1 MKKLPEIFKPDS
13 AYSLIRLGNQYD
25 GGYLIG
31 ESTLRNSE
39 CLVSFGVALDIS
51 FEENFNN
58 LTGKKVYLYD
68 KLHFKYYFR
77 DEFFLSLNN
86 LRRLDFSK
94 TINSIKKFL
103 KIKKFVKNNTFN
115 VKTITYNSLTEII
128 NALKENKNVL
138 LKIDIENSEYRLID
152 CLLKN
157 QSKLSGL
164 IIEFHDIDLHE
175 KKILNFINAF
185 ELKLTHIHA
194 NNFAIPDKNGNPT
207 VIELTFER
215 EPEKISSDLEIP
227 NKLDRKNNPLKKDF
241 LNYI

>member
-1 MKKLPEIFKPDS
+1 M
-13 AYSLIRLGNQYD
+13 
-25 GGYLIG
+25 
-31 ESTLRNSE
+31 
-39 CLVSFGVALDIS
+39 
-51 FEENFNN
+51 
-58 LTGKKVYLYD
+58 
-68 KLHFKYYFR
+68 
-77 DEFFLSLNN
+77 
-86 LRRLDFSK
+86 
-94 TINSIKKFL
+94 
-103 KIKKFVKNNTFN
+103 
-115 VKTITYNSLTEII
+115 
-128 NALKENKNVL
+128 
-138 LKIDIENSEYRLID
+138 
-152 CLLKN
+152 
-157 QSKLSGL
+157 SGL

>member
-58 LTGKKVYLYD
+58 LTGKNVYLYD

-115 VKTITYNSLTEII
+115 VKTITYNSLNEII

-215 EPEKISSDLEIP
+215 EPEEISSDLEIP

-241 LNYI
+241 LDYI